1 MVWQYRCFNRGRCF
15 GQYIF
20 YASGRL
26 WACQAAVP
34 GKESHFYLPDAFYD
48 DSRQLVLLPQYIMMA
63 KMGLVNTLL
72 AIILPYLSQSMFIF
86 MSRQFFYG
94 IPEELEEP
102 RVSTGLAGSE
112 PISGLSCQSQECCW
126 QPSLFL
132 ILPARGTRTWYLPR
146 LSAHRRNMFW
156 W

>member
-1 MVWQYRCFNRGRCF
+1 MVWQYRYFNRGRCF

-48 DSRQLVLLPQYIMMA
+48 DSRPAGLLPQYIMMA

-86 MSRQFFYG
+86 MSRQFFMG
-94 IPEELEEP
+94 FQ
-102 RVSTGLAGSE
+102 RNWRS
-112 PISGLSCQSQECCW
+112 
-126 QPSLFL
+126 
-132 ILPARGTRTWYLPR
+132 R
-146 LSAHRRNMFW
+146 AHRRAWPVRNLFPDYPANLRSAAGNHRYF
-156 W
+156 

>member
-1 MVWQYRCFNRGRCF
+1 MVWQYRYFNRGRCF

-20 YASGRL
+20 YAAGRL

-34 GKESHFYLPDAFYD
+34 GKESHFYLPDAFHD
-48 DSRQLVLLPQYIMMA
+48 DSWPVGFASAVYHDGQDGAGQYA
-63 KMGLVNTLL
+63 FGDY
-72 AIILPYLSQSMFIF
+72 PSYLSQSMFIF

-94 IPEELEEP
+94 IQRNWRRP

>member
-1 MVWQYRCFNRGRCF
+1 MAIPLFQPWPLFWAIYFL
-15 GQYIF
+15 
-20 YASGRL
+20 RL
-26 WACQAAVP
+26 WQAMGLP
-34 GKESHFYLPDAFYD
+34 SCGSREGKSFYLPDAFYD
-48 DSRQLVLLPQYIMMA
+48 DSRPAGFASAVYHDGQDGAGQYAFGDYPSVFIPVHVYLYVQA
-63 KMGLVNTLL
+63 GFFMGFQRNW
-72 AIILPYLSQSMFIF
+72 
-86 MSRQFFYG
+86 RR
-94 IPEELEEP
+94 P